1 MSEHSTDPELLNLGL
16 PEDDPEPGVT
26 WFISLVS
33 VVLMVITV
41 LASVAMYFAFVEGEV
56 DRKIVDQPAVELQEL
71 RLAQQEQLT
80 EYQNYEIEDAEGNNL
95 SRIRI
100 PVSRAM
106 ELVVADARASA
117 DAVKSDDAGALVSR

>member
-1 MSEHSTDPELLNLGL
+1 MSEHNTDPELLNPGL

-33 VVLMVITV
+33 VVVMVVTV

-56 DRKIVDQPAVELQEL
+56 DRKIVNQPVIALQEL

-80 EYQNYEIEDAEGNNL
+80 EYQNYEVEDAEGNKL

-106 ELVVADARASA
+106 ELVVADARAST
-117 DAVKSDDAGALVSR
+117 DATESDDSGEIASR

>member
-1 MSEHSTDPELLNLGL
+1 MSEHNTDPELLNPGL

-33 VVLMVITV
+33 VVVMVVTV

-56 DRKIVDQPAVELQEL
+56 DRKIVNQPVIALQEL

-80 EYQNYEIEDAEGNNL
+80 EYQNYEIEDAEGKQL

-117 DAVKSDDAGALVSR
+117 DAQDTDESGEIASR

>member
-1 MSEHSTDPELLNLGL
+1 MNEHSTDPELLNLGL

-80 EYQNYEIEDAEGNNL
+80 EYQNYEIEDAEGNKL

-117 DAVKSDDAGALVSR
+117 DAAKSDDAGALVSR

>member
-1 MSEHSTDPELLNLGL
+1 
-16 PEDDPEPGVT
+16 
-26 WFISLVS
+26 
-33 VVLMVITV
+33 VVMVVTV

-56 DRKIVDQPAVELQEL
+56 DRKIVNQPVIALQEL

-80 EYQNYEIEDAEGNNL
+80 EYQNYEVEDAEGNKL

-106 ELVVADARASA
+106 ELVVADARAST
-117 DAVKSDDAGALVSR
+117 DATESDDSGEIASR

>member
-80 EYQNYEIEDAEGNNL
+80 EYQNYEIEDAEGNKL

>member
-80 EYQNYEIEDAEGNNL
+80 EYQNYEIEDAEGNKL

-117 DAVKSDDAGALVSR
+117 DAQDADESGEIASR

>member
-80 EYQNYEIEDAEGNNL
+80 EYQNYEIE
-95 SRIRI
+95 
-100 PVSRAM
+100 
-106 ELVVADARASA
+106 
-117 DAVKSDDAGALVSR
+117 

>member
-1 MSEHSTDPELLNLGL
+1 MSEHNTDPELLNPGL

-33 VVLMVITV
+33 VVVMVVTV

-56 DRKIVDQPAVELQEL
+56 DRKIVNQPVIALQEL

-80 EYQNYEIEDAEGNNL
+80 EYQNYEVEDAEGNKL

-106 ELVVADARASA
+106 ELVVADARASTA
-117 DAVKSDDAGALVSR
+117 ATESDDSGEIASR